1 MALMTTDGNLL
12 SDTDIKEAAQ
22 TASAEIK
29 RQAKRI
35 AELEEALWYLVG
47 DVEAYHRSHVPTAIE
62 PPISREEI
70 YHRDRAKALLAGYEP
85 NRE

>member
-1 MALMTTDGNLL
+1 MPLMTTDGNLL

-35 AELEEALWYLVG
+35 AELEADNERMAELIRRASGLISS
-47 DVEAYHRSHVPTAIE
+47 AAAPLAIIQRDLE
-62 PPISREEI
+62 EEI
-70 YHRDRAKALLAGYEP
+70 GAQGD
-85 NRE
+85 